1 MTRHRR
7 LPAHVRGEDMSMSIQ
22 SLATSVARQAMAL
35 GFVGLVLITNVAAQ
49 ERLPAGDYP
58 PVALM
63 NTEVRRLQAVAVE
76 GMEYLLFV
84 SLPEGYD
91 DSRLRYP
98 ALYLLDAWDEFG
110 ILAQAHRWQVRAGL
124 IRPSILVG
132 IAHEGDFSDYMFNRA
147 RDFMPTFVPQDS
159 MPPWMRTVV
168 PTSGGGPAFLRFLE
182 DELFPFIES
191 AYRVDTAERLLVGQS
206 AGGLFATWVMF
217 AHPGLFSGFGILSP
231 ALFWDDWTVLD
242 DERTYAATH
251 GDLSARVFL
260 AVGGQEGGP
269 FMMAFDRIKAALES
283 RGYPSLYLEAH
294 SFPDEEHVSV
304 IPAAFSRAL
313 RVLLAEPEPQ

>member
-1 MTRHRR
+1 MR
-7 LPAHVRGEDMSMSIQ
+7 IQ
-22 SLATSVARQAMAL
+22 LLAMNVVRQAMAL
-35 GFVGLVLITNVAAQ
+35 GCAGLVLITNVAAQ
-49 ERLPAGDYP
+49 ERVPAGDYP

-63 NTEVRRLQAVAVE
+63 NTEVRRLEADAVE

-84 SLPEGYD
+84 NLPEGYD
-91 DSRLRYP
+91 ASEVRYP
-98 ALYLLDAWDEFG
+98 VVYLLDAWDEFG
-110 ILAQAHRWQVRAGL
+110 ILAQAYRWQVRAGL

-132 IAHEGDFSDYMFNRA
+132 ISHEGEFSDYTFNRA
-147 RDFMPTFVPQDS
+147 RDFTPTLVPQDS

-182 DELFPFIES
+182 DELIPFIES
-191 AYRVDTAERLLVGQS
+191 AYRVDPAERVLVGQS

-217 AHPGLFSGFGILSP
+217 THPGLFSGFGILSP
-231 ALFWDDWTVLD
+231 AVFWDDWTVLD

-251 GDLSARVFL
+251 GDLPARVFL

-269 FMMAFDRIKAALES
+269 FMMAFDRLKAALES
-283 RGYPSLYLEAH
+283 RGYPGLYLKAH

-304 IPAAFSRAL
+304 IPAAFSRTL
-313 RVLLAEPEPQ
+313 RVLLSEPDDED